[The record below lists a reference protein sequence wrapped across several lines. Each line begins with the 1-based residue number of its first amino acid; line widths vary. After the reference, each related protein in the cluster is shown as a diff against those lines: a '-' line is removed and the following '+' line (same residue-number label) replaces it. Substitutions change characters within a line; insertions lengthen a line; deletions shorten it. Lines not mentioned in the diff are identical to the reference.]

1 MIIATSIGGPLET
14 TRDKAIEALSHGS
27 DLVELRLDLIW
38 DSPPGIETINDL
50 LRGFRDRSI
59 ITWRSEGHGG
69 KGRPPDLNWLKS
81 LESVARFIDIEYEFA
96 AMGVRLPN
104 SIVSWHDPSG
114 TPESSKLRYLADRIM
129 ELGEISK
136 IVTYARSEEDAYRVL
151 RLYREVRWPGK
162 LIAFSMGRKG
172 SFSRRIA
179 PFLGSPIVYAYLD
192 EPVAEGQISLREALI
207 LKELL
212 S

>member
-1 MIIATSIGGPLET
+1 MIVATSIGGPLET

-38 DSPPGIETINDL
+38 DSPPRVRVINDL
-50 LRGFRDRSI
+50 LRGFSDRSI
-59 ITWRSEGHGG
+59 LTWRSRGHGG
-69 KGRPPDLNWLKS
+69 KGRSPDPKWLKDVGP
-81 LESVARFIDIEYEFA
+81 VARYIDIEYEFA
-96 AMGVRLPN
+96 LMGVRLPN

-114 TPESSKLRYLADRIM
+114 TPELSRLKYLAGKIM
-129 ELGEISK
+129 GLGEISK

-151 RLYREVRWPGK
+151 RLYREVRQPEK
-162 LIAFSMGRKG
+162 LIAFSMGREG